1 MAELTFV
8 SRVVLALFDVPGVI
22 CYFNP
27 NGEVL
32 SDYARFQ
39 QIWKACA
46 QQKKIPLPLW
56 GNIRFFNLNKE
67 FGFRD
72 TVGNGQLEVSDV
84 EAIYPSAKYRPGD
97 IDYYLRNV
105 THYFLDQRPELKS
118 GEAIDGPGER
128 DLSWTMEVLDEGT
141 ITPPRKV
148 VRLYPKSGRT
158 AVEEA
163 VAALGRV

>member
-1 MAELTFV
+1 
-8 SRVVLALFDVPGVI
+8 VLALFEVPGVI

-39 QIWKACA
+39 EIWKACG
-46 QQKKIPLPLW
+46 QPKKIPLPLW
-56 GNIRFFNLNKE
+56 VNIRFFNLAKHL
-67 FGFRD
+67 GFMD
-72 TVGNGQLEVSDV
+72 TVGNGQREVSDV

-105 THYFLDQRPELKS
+105 THYLLDQRPELKS
-118 GEAIDGPGER
+118 GEAIDGPGES
-128 DLSWTMEVLDEGT
+128 DLSWTIEVLDEGT
-141 ITPPRKV
+141 VTPPRQV
-148 VRLYPKSGRT
+148 VRLYPKASRK

-163 VAALGRV
+163 LTTIGRT